1 MAHSR
6 SFGVFVV
13 LVYTLI
19 LVLAAEHVLL
29 AQGQSQRTKI
39 AVVRFKSSRETP
51 ERRYI
56 VKDISTNLA
65 AAMRENPQFEIPD
78 DAAVKEAIQE
88 EGVKPDG
95 LLKQE
100 KCLGVGKALNAD
112 YVVVGSALL
121 QGLTWHASVRVLSV
135 KNKTLVATVNAEY
148 SVDELNSLYGVL
160 ASRINA
166 ELATPSKEYAARKDF
181 TWKGEYLMSF
191 GKHRIDIEP
200 PMLLA
205 MNADPPFEV
214 SIVAEMATARGGNA
228 VTNFEVFV
236 DDLGLGSIYGTLSPP
251 VPIKEREWKIGD
263 CTYIFGLELKEMR
276 VFTERVEDEEAKF
289 VTSARILIT
298 ARPRKEG
305 D

>member
-1 MAHSR
+1 MTHSR
-6 SFGVFVV
+6 RFGLFVFIACALV
-13 LVYTLI
+13 LVLSTELP
-19 LVLAAEHVLL
+19 LL
-29 AQGQSQRTKI
+29 AQGQPQRTKI
-39 AVVRFKSSRETP
+39 AVLRFKSSQETP
-51 ERRYI
+51 ERRNI
-56 VKDISTNLA
+56 VKDLSKNLA
-65 AAMRENPQFEIPD
+65 AALRENSQLEVAD
-78 DAAVKEAIQE
+78 DAAVKEAIE
-88 EGVKPDG
+88 DEGLKPDG
-95 LLKQE
+95 LLKRD
-100 KCLGVGKALNAD
+100 KCFDVGEALKAD

-121 QGLTWHASVRVLSV
+121 QGLKWHAFARVINV
-135 KNKTLVATVNAEY
+135 QNKTLVATADVEY
-148 SVDELNSLYGVL
+148 SVDEMNLLYGVL
-160 ASRINA
+160 ASRIGA
-166 ELATPSKEYAARKDF
+166 ALTSPPKEYASRKDF

-200 PMLLA
+200 PILVA

-236 DDLGLGSIYGTLSPP
+236 DDLGLGSVYGTLSPP

-263 CTYIFGLELKEMR
+263 CTYVFGLELKEMR

-289 VTSARILIT
+289 VTSARILVT